1 MAIDFQSPE
10 GQVRL
15 LIADLDETD
24 LILADDII
32 GGYLT
37 LNDGSVKLAAADS
50 LDAIA
55 TSEVLLAKKIR
66 TQDLSTDGPAVAAEL
81 RGQAA
86 RLRAR
91 AEEETGAGSFFD
103 IIPFWPA
110 GHSEGEEYRL

>member
-1 MAIDFQSPE
+1 MAIDFTSDV
-10 GQVRL
+10 GKVRL
-15 LIADLDETD
+15 LIADLDESD
-24 LILADDII
+24 LILTEDII

-55 TSEVLLAKKIR
+55 TSEVLLGKKIR

-81 RGQAA
+81 RAQAA

-91 AEEETGAGSFFD
+91 AEEESGSGSFFD
-103 IIPFWPA
+103 VIPFCPESHA
-110 GHSEGEEYRL
+110 EGEEYRL